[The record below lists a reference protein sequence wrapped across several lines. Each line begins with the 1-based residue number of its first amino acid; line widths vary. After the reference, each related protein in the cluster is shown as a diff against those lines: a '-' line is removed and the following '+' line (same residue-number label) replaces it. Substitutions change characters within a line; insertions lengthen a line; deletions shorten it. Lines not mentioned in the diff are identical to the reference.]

1 MTLQLLL
8 FLILA
13 IVAIAS
19 ALGMLISR
27 NAIYSALFLVMNF
40 MTIAIFFLLLD
51 APFIAVAQVSVY
63 TGAIMVLFLF
73 VIMLLGA
80 ERAAGQ
86 TQAIQWQRPLAV
98 ALAIILLLEAAYILL
113 GQRGITPLVTGQLP
127 QDFGSPSLVGSNL
140 FSNYLLPFEITSVL
154 LLVAMIGAIVLTK
167 IEKKK
172 WREIML
178 PINYYLGLAIILF
191 IIGALGVLVRRNAIV
206 IFMSVELMLNAANL
220 AFVAYARYWHAM
232 SGQIFVFFIMTVAAA
247 EVAIGLAL
255 IVTIF
260 RTKDSIDVDQINTLK
275 G

>member
-13 IVAIAS
+13 LVAIVS

-80 ERAAGQ
+80 ERAGQ
-86 TQAIQWQRPLAV
+86 TQTIQWQRPLAI
-98 ALAIILLLEAAYILL
+98 ALAIILLLEATYVLL
-113 GQRGITPLVTGQLP
+113 GQRGVAPPVTAQLP
-127 QDFGSPSLVGSNL
+127 QGFGSPSLVGTDL
-140 FSNYLLPFEITSVL
+140 FSSYLLPFEITSVL

-167 IEKKK
+167 SEKK
-172 WREIML
+172 
-178 PINYYLGLAIILF
+178 
-191 IIGALGVLVRRNAIV
+191 
-206 IFMSVELMLNAANL
+206 
-220 AFVAYARYWHAM
+220 
-232 SGQIFVFFIMTVAAA
+232 
-247 EVAIGLAL
+247 
-255 IVTIF
+255 
-260 RTKDSIDVDQINTLK
+260 
-275 G
+275 